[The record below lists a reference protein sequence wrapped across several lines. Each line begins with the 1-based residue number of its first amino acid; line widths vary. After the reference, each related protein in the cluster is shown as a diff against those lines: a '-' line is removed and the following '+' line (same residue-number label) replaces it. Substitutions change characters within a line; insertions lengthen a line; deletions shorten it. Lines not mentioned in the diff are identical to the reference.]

1 MSRRHRSATL
11 FTRGPAACA
20 TCSWVRRWLDRH
32 GVRVHESDVTVDRAA
47 RDQLRELTNAELPV
61 PTLLL
66 PDGRVV
72 VGPGPATLEAL
83 FGAS

>member
-1 MSRRHRSATL
+1 MNRRPRSTRL
-11 FTRGPAACA
+11 FTRGAVGCA
-20 TCSWVRRWLDRH
+20 TCHWVRRWLDRH
-32 GVRVHESDVTVDRAA
+32 GVRVHESDVMVDRAA

>member
-1 MSRRHRSATL
+1 M
-11 FTRGPAACA
+11 
-20 TCSWVRRWLDRH
+20 
-32 GVRVHESDVTVDRAA
+32 VDRAA
-47 RDQLRELTNAELPV
+47 RHQLRELTNAELPV

-83 FGAS
+83 FGAR